1 MMVFDGSFPV
11 NDRWFWRLLVSYSA
25 SPRVEPPQ
33 KAQLTRPGS
42 IICPVRPYFL
52 QTAATE
58 TFTELREL
66 LKRAAH
72 RLHPK
77 AAQRRASSRQAV
89 CIAAGVK

>member
-1 MMVFDGSFPV
+1 MAHFLLTTAGFG
-11 NDRWFWRLLVSYSA
+11 RLLVSYSA

-33 KAQLTRPGS
+33 KAQLTRLGS

-72 RLHPK
+72 RLHPE
-77 AAQRRASSRQAV
+77 AAQRTASSRQAV
-89 CIAAGVK
+89 YIAAGVN

>member
-1 MMVFDGSFPV
+1 MAHFLLTTAGFG
-11 NDRWFWRLLVSYSA
+11 RLLVSYSA

-58 TFTELREL
+58 TFTELENCSNAL
-66 LKRAAH
+66 HTDCTLKLHSVQHPRAK
-72 RLHPK
+72 PFTS
-77 AAQRRASSRQAV
+77 QRA
-89 CIAAGVK
+89 